1 MEFTA
6 KEKRAIDKAWSQLCY
21 VASYSMGAPVD
32 LNEALKYERASRGIT
47 RAKAIL
53 VENAVKGIEQYRSGE
68 ELTASELFGFGKGCA
83 YARMLG
89 GDVARRVSRYSTS
102 EGYGLTFM
110 SAVSDLVALGGE
122 AGIAFEWFR
131 DRALAEALAGLAQ
144 AVRGQ

>member
-6 KEKRAIDKAWSQLCY
+6 KEKRAIDQAWSKLCY

-32 LNEALKYERASRGIT
+32 LNEALKHEKASRGLT

-53 VENAVKGIEQYRSGE
+53 VENAVKGIEQFRNGE
-68 ELTASELFGFGKGCA
+68 ELVASELFGFSKGCA

-110 SAVSDLVALGGE
+110 SAVSDLVALG
-122 AGIAFEWFR
+122 ALSTDCFEGWR
-131 DRALAEALAGLAQ
+131 DRALAEASAQ
-144 AVRGQ
+144 LRQAMGAA